1 MPRSL
6 FVLVAAVLLAGC
18 GSSAPPQADIR
29 SAYQQ
34 ALPGLL
40 ALKELELENLRNSG
54 SEERPVWTA
63 RTIAT
68 LEVREP
74 TYEIQTVEGGVR
86 ILKPVRA
93 QGETFSSYG
102 TLRSERS
109 GEGWRHRFQ
118 SDGSSNPVLGRP
130 RSDYGPDALIADSA
144 EARALLER
152 IEQEREAARIAEETR
167 LAEAAAERERRERA
181 AAETKLRTERA
192 VAKHGARFATRE
204 IGQMVKAGTSVNFI
218 VTADVSGRGQ
228 VIGTDLYG
236 CRSSFPKTVVHAGLL
251 KPGETGVVQVRRNAE
266 LKPREFIGS
275 PRHGVNSENHLDNRY
290 SPSNGCTLSLIER
303 IPSE

>member
-1 MPRSL
+1 MTRSL
-6 FVLVAAVLLAGC
+6 FALAAAVLLAGC

-118 SDGSSNPVLGRP
+118 SDGSSNPMLGRP

-167 LAEAAAERERRERA
+167 LAEEAAERQRKEQ
-181 AAETKLRTERA
+181 AEAEKKLRIERA
-192 VAKHGARFATRE
+192 VAKHGAAFATDTLGR
-204 IGQMVKAGTSVNFI
+204 MVDRGGSRAFLITGN
-218 VTADVSGRGQ
+218 SGSRGR
-228 VIGTDLYG
+228 VYGTDLYT
-236 CRSSFPKTVVHAGLL
+236 CDSNFSRAVVHAGLL
-251 KPGETGVVQVRRNAE
+251 RHGETGIVEVQFRAE
-266 LKPREFIGS
+266 DHTGFIGS
-275 PRHGVNSENHLDNRY
+275 PRNGVDSLNYRRY
-290 SPSNGCTLSLIER
+290 SACTLRLLER
-303 IPSE
+303 IPTE

>member
-1 MPRSL
+1 MQQLRHGRIGGCRHVPGKTWPTATLAKPVPLGAARIVAMSRGGSILRNGSQGAPVAPGRSTMTRSL
-6 FVLVAAVLLAGC
+6 FALAAAVLLAGC
-18 GSSAPPQADIR
+18 GSSAPPQADIC

-130 RSDYGPDALIADSA
+130 RSDYGPDALVADSA

-167 LAEAAAERERRERA
+167 LAEEAAERQRKEQ
-181 AAETKLRTERA
+181 AEAEKKLRIERA
-192 VAKHGARFATRE
+192 VAKHGAAFATDTLGR
-204 IGQMVKAGTSVNFI
+204 MVDRGGSRAFLITGN
-218 VTADVSGRGQ
+218 SGSR
-228 VIGTDLYG
+228 
-236 CRSSFPKTVVHAGLL
+236 
-251 KPGETGVVQVRRNAE
+251 
-266 LKPREFIGS
+266 
-275 PRHGVNSENHLDNRY
+275 
-290 SPSNGCTLSLIER
+290 
-303 IPSE
+303 